1 MQEITVTEL
10 AALAPGAALIDVREP
25 EEHAQG
31 VAPGATLLPMSA
43 FMEREAELPE
53 EGPLYI
59 ICAAGGR
66 SARVAAYLEQK
77 GIEAVNVEGGMGAWA
92 QAGLPVIAPGEQRAV

>member
-10 AALAPGAALIDVREP
+10 AALGLDKTIIDVREP

-31 VAPGATLLPMSA
+31 VAPGVTLLPMSQ

-66 SARVAAYLEQK
+66 SARVVAYLEQR
-77 GIEAVNVEGGMGAWA
+77 GIEAVNVLGGMGAWA
-92 QAGLPVIAPGEQRAV
+92 QAGLPVVAGPGGAE